1 MGRAA
6 GCPVATGP
14 APCRRFSGVEAKG
27 STAPNAGGDQRRD
40 PSGQC
45 RVLPGQSGAEHQAG
59 VQAGDVHVRVF
70 TGQRG
75 RGGGVQKFGG
85 GVAAPPGH
93 AGGLAAVG
101 CVRPPADITPR
112 LVVAGDC
119 FDPSTGCEAH
129 LAPVEIL
136 VRTARQQRL
145 RKWHRR
151 AGEVP
156 SPRAARSDRRPRG
169 FQLRRRFRWWCGG
182 FAGTVDG
189 QCLGFGSW
197 VGARRSSG
205 GRCR

>member
-101 CVRPPADITPR
+101 C
-112 LVVAGDC
+112 
-119 FDPSTGCEAH
+119 EAH